1 MPVHFPTKGVHDN
14 KPTPQTL
21 YQIITQ
27 ELKFADVCLDKTNFN
42 AVVKL
47 WPNRAYCNPPFSKK
61 KLFILRA
68 INSNQAGREV
78 MLYLPFD
85 STPSWFH
92 MLYAQ
97 NVLVMI
103 FMQRMGHAKFPHALF
118 HLKDYQRTQV
128 VLLRDI
134 REVLNYVI

>member
-1 MPVHFPTKGVHDN
+1 MVIKFPKRGVHDN

-27 ELKFADVCLDKTNFN
+27 DLKFTDVCLDKTNFD

-68 INSNQAGREV
+68 IASNKAGREV
-78 MLYLPFD
+78 LLYLPFD
-85 STPSWFH
+85 PTTNWFKI
-92 MLYAQ
+92 LYQ
-97 NVLVMI
+97 DNVLVMI
-103 FMQRMGHAKFPHALF
+103 FMRRMGHAKFPHALY
-118 HLKDYQRTQV
+118 HLKNYSEPKV
-128 VLLRDI
+128 ILLQD
-134 REVLNYVI
+134 EHDMLKYLS

>member
-42 AVVKL
+42 AVIQL

-68 INSNQAGREV
+68 IASNIAGREV
-78 MLYLPFD
+78 LLYLPFD
-85 STPSWFH
+85 STTNWFKL
-92 MLYAQ
+92 LYER
-97 NVLVMI
+97 NVFVMI
-103 FMQRMGHAKFPHALF
+103 FMKRMFHAKFPHALY
-118 HLKDYQRTQV
+118 HLKNYSEPKV
-128 VLLRDI
+128 ILLQDERDM
-134 REVLNYVI
+134 LKYFS